1 MWNYLINII
10 MIVIISSI
18 IIIIIPEGRTTGII
32 SVVLSIIVVLTLV
45 SPLKD
50 FNLDVSIPT
59 FDYNI
64 EIDYS
69 YAEHANYL
77 RSINYANDCIKVLE
91 KEGINNAEIQVIYQD
106 DEFRRFNIKF
116 VKVFLENEVINSN
129 EEHIDII
136 DKVKTL
142 ISERLI
148 IEKGQ
153 VIIVEK

>member
-1 MWNYLINII
+1 MWNYVISII
-10 MIVIISSI
+10 MVVIISSI

-32 SVVLSIIVVLTLV
+32 GVVLSIIVVLTLV

-50 FNLDVSIPT
+50 FNFDISIPT
-59 FDYNI
+59 FDYNV

-77 RSINYANDCIKVLE
+77 RSINCANDCKNLLN
-91 KEGINNAEIQVIYQD
+91 KEGVKDAEIQVIYQD

-153 VIIVEK
+153 VVIVEK